1 MSNLP
6 EGYGSK
12 TTANSYYTHKNS
24 LQLNCPFS
32 TEARFFLAWV
42 LHKIHILIT
51 LKCILIIYTDLT
63 VSSMEKEIL
72 YKIIGSVG
80 LILAVSDLW
89 EDMRFNQSAVVFF
102 FKLVKELF
110 GNNLYF
116 STIVLLLILSV
127 KKKTPVVRFCLLQS
141 WSYLLTTSN
150 LFLSILLWE
159 FQAPWTWKQREVYS
173 LTVTEIRFQLW
184 LLVFQEIHSLKK
196 ISDFGLLR
204 SQCIWVDQIFILFIY
219 C

>member
-1 MSNLP
+1 MTSSSQSFIMQKYPSKDLCLPRVKQMSNLP

-42 LHKIHILIT
+42 LHKIHLLIT

-102 FKLVKELF
+102 FL
-110 GNNLYF
+110 NWSRN
-116 STIVLLLILSV
+116 
-127 KKKTPVVRFCLLQS
+127 CLAI
-141 WSYLLTTSN
+141 TCT
-150 LFLSILLWE
+150 
-159 FQAPWTWKQREVYS
+159 
-173 LTVTEIRFQLW
+173 FQL
-184 LLVFQEIHSLKK
+184 
-196 ISDFGLLR
+196 
-204 SQCIWVDQIFILFIY
+204 LFCY
-219 C
+219 

>member
-6 EGYGSK
+6 EGYGSE

-42 LHKIHILIT
+42 LHKIHLLIT

-102 FKLVKELF
+102 FLNWSRNCLAITCTFQLLF
-110 GNNLYF
+110 CYWF
-116 STIVLLLILSV
+116 CLLR
-127 KKKTPVVRFCLLQS
+127 KKTPWSDSAFCKVGPIFLLPVTYFFQFCYESSRLLGRGSKGRFIPLQLQKLDS
-141 WSYLLTTSN
+141 S
-150 LFLSILLWE
+150 
-159 FQAPWTWKQREVYS
+159 
-173 LTVTEIRFQLW
+173 
-184 LLVFQEIHSLKK
+184 
-196 ISDFGLLR
+196 FG
-204 SQCIWVDQIFILFIY
+204 C
-219 C
+219 